1 MQWQTTPLI
10 SGWYSS
16 AIDRG
21 GFCCREHVLLLASPH
36 AVVRNVATG
45 QNYVPNNYPIYCS
58 IHYTMLV
65 LIFKNLF
72 YNIYPSRVS
81 KI

>member
-1 MQWQTTPLI
+1 MQWQTTPLM

-36 AVVRNVATG
+36 AVEERGHWAELCAK
-45 QNYVPNNYPIYCS
+45 QLPNLLLNSLHDVSPYIQKS
-58 IHYTMLV
+58 ILQYLS
-65 LIFKNLF
+65 IKG
-72 YNIYPSRVS
+72 I
-81 KI
+81 KDI